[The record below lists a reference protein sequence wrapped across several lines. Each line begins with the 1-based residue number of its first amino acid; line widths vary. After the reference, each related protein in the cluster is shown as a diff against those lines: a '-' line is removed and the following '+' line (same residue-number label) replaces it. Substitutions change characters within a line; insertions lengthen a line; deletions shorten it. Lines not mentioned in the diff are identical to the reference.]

1 MEPKEYQ
8 IKTLNQVK
16 QYLDLLYDW
25 HLKAAQIAEELG
37 EEGVVDFPAKA
48 WGKVEGLYRP
58 YSSRR
63 DGLGRPLPC
72 FCLKIPTSGGKTFLA
87 VKTIDLINT
96 NYLKKQTGLVL
107 WVVPTT
113 QIYRQTLKALRDR
126 DHPYRQHLDI
136 ASAGRTLIRTH
147 FKGKTELFSPLDVTE
162 NLVVFMLML
171 QSGSRAVKETLRMFK
186 DSGGFADFFPSE
198 DDREANVR
206 LLENVPNLDTFEKQS
221 AFWGNLV
228 KTSLGNT
235 LRILNPV
242 IILDEGHKAY
252 SQTAQG
258 TLRGFNPSIIVEL
271 SATPPKGSNVL
282 VDIAGI
288 ELNREE
294 MIKFDLHIFN
304 KANPDWRETIL
315 EAHNHLQM
323 LKGKAR
329 DYHANTNKYIRPI
342 CLIQVERTG
351 KDQRK
356 SGLIHSEDVREHLIN
371 VVGLRPEE
379 VAVKTSEKDE
389 LKEVDDVGGL
399 MSENCLIRYIITKQA
414 LQEGWDCAFAYC
426 LAILTRP
433 GSKTA
438 LTQLVGRILRQPFA
452 KKTHVKELD
461 ESYVFC
467 FQQKGQE
474 LLEEIRRGFRGEGLG
489 DLMGRIA
496 LDDEAAQQE
505 HEEVFAEVRDKFKNA
520 AEKIILPVFAI
531 RDDKGWRKVSY
542 EMDIAS
548 QIPWTD
554 ADLSPLSELNL
565 SMLPQ
570 TDLAQT
576 ASLSEDQSQV
586 LELKETLQLKSG
598 ALNLDPV
605 FLARHLIDIVPNP
618 WVAYEFGKTV
628 LDTLRSK
635 FPETIVINNFVFIIE
650 ELRKHLENEKN
661 RLAEQVFRNM
671 ISKDQMHFLVIANK
685 LGYKLSKRRKVH
697 PPKLNK
703 STGEQLERSL
713 FDPVPEEDFNET
725 EKQVAW
731 YLDDQDKLL
740 FWYRNIPKQDY
751 GIQGWRKHRVFA
763 DFIFTDKSN
772 GNGFNRVFVVETKGL
787 HLKDN
792 DKTTYLK
799 KLFNVCNKRAR
810 EMTLTDLGMK
820 LEAKDISFH
829 VVDELDWQDRF
840 NALFAP

>member
-1 MEPKEYQ
+1 
-8 IKTLNQVK
+8 
-16 QYLDLLYDW
+16 
-25 HLKAAQIAEELG
+25 
-37 EEGVVDFPAKA
+37 
-48 WGKVEGLYRP
+48 
-58 YSSRR
+58 
-63 DGLGRPLPC
+63 
-72 FCLKIPTSGGKTFLA
+72 
-87 VKTIDLINT
+87 
-96 NYLKKQTGLVL
+96 
-107 WVVPTT
+107 
-113 QIYRQTLKALRDR
+113 
-126 DHPYRQHLDI
+126 
-136 ASAGRTLIRTH
+136 
-147 FKGKTELFSPLDVTE
+147 
-162 NLVVFMLML
+162 
-171 QSGSRAVKETLRMFK
+171 
-186 DSGGFADFFPSE
+186 
-198 DDREANVR
+198 
-206 LLENVPNLDTFEKQS
+206 
-221 AFWGNLV
+221 
-228 KTSLGNT
+228 
-235 LRILNPV
+235 
-242 IILDEGHKAY
+242 
-252 SQTAQG
+252 
-258 TLRGFNPSIIVEL
+258 
-271 SATPPKGSNVL
+271 
-282 VDIAGI
+282 
-288 ELNREE
+288 

-618 WVAYEFGKTV
+618 WV
-628 LDTLRSK
+628 RS
-635 FPETIVINNFVFIIE
+635 
-650 ELRKHLENEKN
+650 
-661 RLAEQVFRNM
+661 
-671 ISKDQMHFLVIANK
+671 
-685 LGYKLSKRRKVH
+685 
-697 PPKLNK
+697 
-703 STGEQLERSL
+703 
-713 FDPVPEEDFNET
+713 
-725 EKQVAW
+725 
-731 YLDDQDKLL
+731 
-740 FWYRNIPKQDY
+740 
-751 GIQGWRKHRVFA
+751 FA
-763 DFIFTDKSN
+763 T
-772 GNGFNRVFVVETKGL
+772 
-787 HLKDN
+787 
-792 DKTTYLK
+792 
-799 KLFNVCNKRAR
+799 
-810 EMTLTDLGMK
+810 
-820 LEAKDISFH
+820 
-829 VVDELDWQDRF
+829 
-840 NALFAP
+840 